1 MLKTKFQINVI
12 LTITI
17 LMAQVSTVFATPARE
32 TLTEVQPEL
41 AQAASPGWIVSCQ
54 YSHSL
59 QDDPIVFPGRPG
71 ASHMHDFVGGSGIN
85 ASSTGASLRAG
96 GTTCAMPSDASGY
109 WVPALYKNG
118 VRVLPAG
125 TSKHALFY
133 YRRKGAPSGTMVQP
147 FPLGLKM
154 IIGNANARSPQENP
168 QLGRDITFKCGPG
181 SGTNLPA
188 PPTQCS
194 SGIMVMSLTFPNCWD
209 GRNLDSPDHKS
220 HMAYPSGSR
229 CPSSHPVVLPRIE
242 SFFRYRVGTGPI
254 GTVTLA
260 SGPYYTAHQDFFN
273 AWDPAALQSLVTNCM
288 NAQRDCGTNPSIS
301 GGGQRTP
308 TPIRTST
315 SMPTRTNTPMPTRT
329 PTNMPT
335 NTPRPTNMPTNTPQ
349 PTDMPTNT
357 PQPAPTN
364 TSIPPTEPP
373 TEVPND
379 GRAYTNCAIKVL
391 ASALR

>member
-1 MLKTKFQINVI
+1 MLKTKFQINVVLI
-12 LTITI
+12 ITV
-17 LMAQVSTVFATPARE
+17 LVAQGSIVFAAPASG

-41 AQAASPGWIVSCQ
+41 ARAASPGWIVSCQ

-71 ASHMHDFVGGSGIN
+71 ASHLHDFVGGSGID

-168 QLGRDITFKCGPG
+168 QLGSDITFKCGPG

-194 SGIMVMSLTFPNCWD
+194 SGIMVMSLRFPNCWD

-220 HMAYPSGSR
+220 HMAYPRGSR

-254 GTVTLA
+254 GTITLA

-273 AWDPAALQSLVTNCM
+273 AWDPAVLQNLVTNCM
-288 NAQRDCGTNPSIS
+288 NAQRDCGTNPSVS
-301 GGGQRTP
+301 GMGSTILRTA
-308 TPIRTST
+308 ST
-315 SMPTRTNTPMPTRT
+315 LVPTNTAMSTRT
-329 PTNMPT
+329 PTRIFTNTPLPLPT
-335 NTPRPTNMPTNTPQ
+335 NTLAPTFTAVP
-349 PTDMPTNT
+349 PTDL
-357 PQPAPTN
+357 
-364 TSIPPTEPP
+364 P
-373 TEVPND
+373 TEVPTEVPTEIPP
-379 GRAYTNCAIKVL
+379 AAEPTQPAP
-391 ASALR
+391 